1 MAATLTVGP
10 ERRYEVPDPTRRTPA
25 FLGEDRGS
33 YFVKLMETV
42 GIEPTSA
49 IA

>member
-1 MAATLTVGP
+1 MADVLATDQI
-10 ERRYEVPDPTRRTPA
+10 VPGEPQEIPA
-25 FLGEDRGS
+25 NQ
-33 YFVKLMETV
+33 YFMETV

>member
-1 MAATLTVGP
+1 MNSIDLAVQA
-10 ERRYEVPDPTRRTPA
+10 
-25 FLGEDRGS
+25 
-33 YFVKLMETV
+33 LMETV

>member
-1 MAATLTVGP
+1 MTSRHLAALNAKKTVAVCR
-10 ERRYEVPDPTRRTPA
+10 E
-25 FLGEDRGS
+25 
-33 YFVKLMETV
+33 KMETV

>member
-1 MAATLTVGP
+1 MEGEKAPVRGAFSELLWTVA
-10 ERRYEVPDPTRRTPA
+10 V
-25 FLGEDRGS
+25 
-33 YFVKLMETV
+33 ETV